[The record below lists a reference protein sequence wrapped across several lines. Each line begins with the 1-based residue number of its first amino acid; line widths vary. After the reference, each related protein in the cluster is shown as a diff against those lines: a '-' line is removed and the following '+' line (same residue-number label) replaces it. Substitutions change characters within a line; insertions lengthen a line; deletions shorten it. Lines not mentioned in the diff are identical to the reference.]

1 MAMKLQ
7 IFMIKKFQVDSN
19 GICLAVISLD
29 SAPKKDENYYLQVFL
44 KECKYTEKK
53 VISHINGN
61 VSIFLLLIILM
72 ILKLREY
79 VLNFG

>member
-1 MAMKLQ
+1 M
-7 IFMIKKFQVDSN
+7 
-19 GICLAVISLD
+19 AVISLD

-44 KECKYTEKK
+44 KVCKYTEKK

-72 ILKLREY
+72 ILKLWEY
-79 VLNFG
+79 VLNFGLQTKVLFVMGLANKSLYTLIK